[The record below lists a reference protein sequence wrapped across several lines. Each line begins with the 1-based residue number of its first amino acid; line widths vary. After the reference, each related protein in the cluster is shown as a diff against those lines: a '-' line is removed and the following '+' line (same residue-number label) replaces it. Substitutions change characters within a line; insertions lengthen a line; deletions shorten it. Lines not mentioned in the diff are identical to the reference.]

1 MLLLKRRGKLTLT
14 ERFILLL
21 VAIMLAVSFILFFTN
36 KPLFNQY
43 VIEDGVVEW
52 LTVTGLLLGAF
63 TCFARFVNYLRKKS
77 WIFLAITLA
86 LGLMLFFVAG
96 EEVSWGQRIFNI
108 QSSEYFQQNNLQRET
123 NFHNLLIGGVKIN
136 QVVFSI
142 GLIAM
147 LVIYLAV
154 FPFIYRRSNGF
165 KKWVDN
171 WGIVLPQN
179 YQIASFSA
187 LFIVS
192 SLLQHEKNAELL
204 ECGAGLLF
212 FLIVRYPLNGYLFT
226 KQAGR

>member
-1 MLLLKRRGKLTLT
+1 MVALNRKGKLSLT
-14 ERFILLL
+14 EKLVLLL
-21 VAIMLAVSFILFFTN
+21 VASMLVAGFAFFFTN
-36 KPLFNQY
+36 RPLFDRY

-63 TCFARFVNYLRKKS
+63 TCFGRFVKYLGKRP
-77 WIFLAITLA
+77 WIFLAINLT

-154 FPFIYRRSNGF
+154 FPFVYRRSNGF
-165 KKWVDN
+165 KKWVDS
-171 WGIVLPQN
+171 WGIVLPQH
-179 YQIASFSA
+179 YQIASFLV
-187 LFIVS
+187 LFIIT

-212 FLIVRYPLNGYLFT
+212 FLIVRYPMNGYLFT
-226 KQAGR
+226 KEAGR